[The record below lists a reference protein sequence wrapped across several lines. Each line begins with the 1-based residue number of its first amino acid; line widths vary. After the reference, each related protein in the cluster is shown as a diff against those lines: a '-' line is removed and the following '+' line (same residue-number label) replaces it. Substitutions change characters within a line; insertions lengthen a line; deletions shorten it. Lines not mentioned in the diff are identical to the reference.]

1 MMITD
6 ERREQMIERL
16 VQWIDAKGLRS
27 PAILFLGASKP
38 LAPVGSHLLMLFQP
52 LFGFV
57 GPMFGWFEDS
67 RALADYAL
75 LLEDEVSV
83 DRILAHLE
91 HPSVE

>member
-6 ERREQMIERL
+6 ERREQLIERL
-16 VQWIDAKGLRS
+16 VQWIDANGLRS

-38 LAPVGSHLLMLFQP
+38 LALVGSHLLLLLQP

-57 GPMFGWFEDS
+57 GPMFGWFDDD
-67 RALADYAL
+67 RVLADYVL
-75 LLEDEVSV
+75 ILEDEVSV

-91 HPSVE
+91 HPSAE